1 MKRATLTDVLLINA
15 YWFGLSFMWNSLHVI
30 ILPAVLL
37 HLVPDSLKNTYL
49 GLLTAF
55 GLVIAMIVQPISGA
69 VSDRWQSR
77 WGRRRPL
84 ILIGTAFDFVFLAFL
99 GWSGGLVWVAIG
111 YIGLQLSSNTAHGPT
126 QGLLPDRI
134 PANQMGWASGFK
146 NLLDMSG
153 VVASALLVGHLLS
166 PETRHP
172 IGVIGLVSILLAAG
186 AAVTLLGVHEASSL
200 NDKMPKGGNSSKS
213 DKTRSGNS
221 WKDLLHVDFRANSSY
236 WWLILSRFFFLTGV
250 YGIQVFAQY
259 YVRDV
264 LAAPNPIELTGNLL
278 AAITLSLIVFAIMGG
293 WLGDRL
299 GHKRILLFASGLGA
313 LGCLLLLWARTPA
326 TLLAFGSI
334 LGIGIGLFL
343 TANWALASQLAPL
356 VEAGKFLGLTNLAT
370 AGAGALSRL
379 EGPAIDILNNARPG
393 TWMGYT
399 MLFLFGGFCI
409 LVSALLL
416 RRVQTMKT
424 ATDTWQ
430 ESSIPID

>member
-1 MKRATLTDVLLINA
+1 
-15 YWFGLSFMWNSLHVI
+15 MWNSLHVI

-37 HLVPDSLKNTYL
+37 HLVPNSQKNTYL
-49 GLLTAF
+49 GLLTFF

-84 ILIGTAFDFVFLAFL
+84 ILIGTVFDFVFLAFL
-99 GWSGGLVWVAIG
+99 GWSGGLLWVAIG

-172 IGVIGLVSILLAAG
+172 IGVIGLVAILLAAG
-186 AAVTLLGVHEASSL
+186 AAVTLLGVHEESSL
-200 NDKMPKGGNSSKS
+200 IEWKS
-213 DKTRSGNS
+213 QDGSGWRDY

-278 AAITLSLIVFAIMGG
+278 AAITLSLIIFAVTGG

-326 TLLAFGSI
+326 TLLVFGTI

-379 EGPAIDILNNARPG
+379 EGPVIDILNNAQPG
-393 TWMGYT
+393 VWMGYT

-409 LVSALLL
+409 LVSAVLL
-416 RRVQTMKT
+416 RRVKTMKA
-424 ATDTWQ
+424 ATLSLTSDSTV
-430 ESSIPID
+430 SIE